1 MVFNA
6 QAFFTAYRK
15 AEIIVKKYKRDLAEW
30 EQKVK
35 EIKNPTQQ
43 QQSNKLDNERYKP
56 PERESVRDQLRQLR
70 EESKQQKTLRRN
82 SSRER

>member
-15 AEIIVKKYKRDLAEW
+15 AEIIVKKYKRDLVEW

-35 EIKNPTQQ
+35 DIEDPDHKR
-43 QQSNKLDNERYKP
+43 QSDKSNNEQHDP
-56 PERESVRDQLRQLR
+56 PERESVRDCLRHLQR
-70 EESKQQKTLRRN
+70 ESRQKPIRDNRG
-82 SSRER
+82 RER